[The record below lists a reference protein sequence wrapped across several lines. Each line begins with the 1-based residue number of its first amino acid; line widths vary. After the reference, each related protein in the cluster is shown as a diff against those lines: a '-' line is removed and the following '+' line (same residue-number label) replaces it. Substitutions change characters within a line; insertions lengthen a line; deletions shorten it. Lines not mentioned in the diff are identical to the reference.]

1 MTPGFPG
8 WRTALLVA
16 WLAACSACAG
26 QRVRLEPGPVE
37 PLDKAGLL
45 NFPQSY
51 RMVHR
56 VRLNVRGRS
65 MDFIGYLAVSGDCL
79 RALAIMEVGGE
90 MFDLL
95 ACAGEMTVLK
105 NPGRVPLTPLKRG
118 ILRELA
124 CIFAT
129 APAAS
134 VAQGAG
140 GHDNDRLTIKV
151 KTPVPGGDG
160 RKSDPERVELLLFQN
175 ERLYSRVEIASFR
188 TLDGWPYPVP
198 DRFTLKNTHW
208 GYEMQVELLR
218 MDMRPIE
225 KRVFSER

>member
-1 MTPGFPG
+1 MTPRLPR
-8 WRTALLVA
+8 WRTVLLAA

-26 QRVRLEPGPVE
+26 QRYRLEPGPVE
-37 PLDKAGLL
+37 PFDKTQLL
-45 NFPQSY
+45 NFPESY

-95 ACAGEMTVLK
+95 ACAGKMTVLK
-105 NPGRVPLTPLKRG
+105 NPGRVPLTPLRRG

-124 CIFAT
+124 CIFT
-129 APAAS
+129 PLPAAS
-134 VAQGAG
+134 SAPGAG

-151 KTPVPGGDG
+151 KMQAPGAAGG
-160 RKSDPERVELLLFQN
+160 KTDPERVELLLFQS
-175 ERLYSRVEIASFR
+175 ERLYSRVEIGSFR
-188 TLDGWPYPVP
+188 TVDGWPHPVP

-218 MDMRPIE
+218 MDLRPIE